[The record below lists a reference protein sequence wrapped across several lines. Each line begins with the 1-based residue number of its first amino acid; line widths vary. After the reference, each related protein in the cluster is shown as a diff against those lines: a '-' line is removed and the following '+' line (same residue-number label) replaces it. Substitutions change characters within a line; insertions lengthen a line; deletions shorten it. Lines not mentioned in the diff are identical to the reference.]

1 VFAMADN
8 FISLEMLEK
17 IRDSGNDPGFV
28 KFIEAL
34 EKSGK
39 AGTMLSEAMK
49 NATAETKLFLKNAD
63 EAVNGMKN
71 LKDSLNLA
79 SETATGMWKD
89 AIEKAKEFTNSAEGN
104 SPIFLTH
111 LTKLIPDA
119 VSGMGKFGGS
129 VKEAGFD
136 AGKAFKDMGTS
147 ITSII
152 DLLPDAGKKAANA
165 LLKVGGEVTEGQA
178 AYAGM
183 QKQIIAMAAAQ
194 GNLSG
199 VMDGSH
205 KHFGDLQQD
214 YISLV
219 NISATVGAATGQT
232 LESVQNLM
240 WSMKDV
246 PKTMSEPL
254 QATGQ
259 SMNQLVGISKIATAV
274 GIDQTD
280 VARKLSEMYTN
291 VGASGDVAFT
301 SLANIYKHAGDSRL
315 GFEKFSTTVS
325 DIASG
330 FKMLGDNTKAATNIV
345 DSFDKSMNN
354 ISRAAFGDLIKGMG
368 GKLQGL
374 DLAQLGFISSQTGG
388 PGGLAGGVQMEE
400 AMATGK
406 IDQVLAKT
414 LEAMQNQ
421 FGGPVI
427 TRKEAAESPELAGE
441 YLKQVKYLTD
451 VAGIAGNR
459 QEAAQILEAMKTGVI
474 DKLKLGQG
482 EDGKDALLELVDRG
496 NEQQVKTTNQLVMQ
510 TYQIMEQTKLLRNIT
525 DNQVISGFNSE
536 KLMGGDNYMNN
547 AVGMS
552 VNASQVR
559 TTEQLASDQ
568 IAAGGLT
575 GQFHEGIRAA
585 DRLTRK
591 MLNNLSGEGSTSSG
605 VSDTINGAHIDIT
618 KPRTGTIFT
627 NATKQLGTESQRIQV
642 DVTNKPIDVNV
653 NVDLNFMGEKIRA
666 ITEGIITER
675 ERNTNNRIGTGV
687 DHSRR

>member
-1 VFAMADN
+1 MADN
-8 FISLEMLEK
+8 FFSIDALEK
-17 IRDSGNDPGFV
+17 FKESVKDDSDFI
-28 KFIEAL
+28 KFIEDL
-34 EKSGK
+34 EKGGK
-39 AGTMLSEAMK
+39 AGVSLGEAMK
-49 NATAETKLFLKNAD
+49 HANAETKLFLRNAN
-63 EAVNGMKN
+63 EAINGMKN
-71 LKDSLNLA
+71 LNDSLNQV
-79 SETATGMWKD
+79 SETAKGMWND

-111 LTKLIPDA
+111 FTKIIPEA
-119 VSGMGKFGGS
+119 ISGMGKFGGS

-136 AGKAFKDMGTS
+136 AGDAFGKMKSS
-147 ITSII
+147 ITGII

-165 LLKVGGEVTEGQA
+165 LLKIGGEVAEGQA

-240 WSMKDV
+240 WTMKDV

-259 SMNQLVGISKIATAV
+259 SMNQLVGISKMATAV
-274 GIDQTD
+274 GIDQTE
-280 VARKLSEMYTN
+280 VAKKLSEMYTN

-301 SLANIYKHAGDSRL
+301 SLANIYKHAGDSNL

-421 FGGPVI
+421 FGGPVV

-441 YLKQVKYLTD
+441 YFKQVKYLTD

-482 EDGKDALLELVDRG
+482 EDGKDSLIALVDRG

-525 DNQVISGFNSE
+525 DNKVVSGFNSE
-536 KLMGGDNYMNN
+536 KLMGSDSYMNN
-547 AVGMS
+547 AAGMA
-552 VNASQVR
+552 VNATQVR
-559 TTEQLASDQ
+559 TQEQFASDQ

-575 GQFHEGIRAA
+575 GQFHEGIRAG
-585 DRLTRK
+585 DRLARIGLDK
-591 MLNNLSGEGSTSSG
+591 PSGEGSTSSG
-605 VSDTINGAHIDIT
+605 VSNTINGAPVEVT
-618 KPRTGTIFT
+618 KPRSGTILT
-627 NATKQLGTESQRIQV
+627 NAAKQIGNVQRIQV
-642 DVTNKPIDVNV
+642 DVSNKPLDVNV
-653 NVDLNFMGEKIRA
+653 KVDLNMLGEKIRA
-666 ITEGIITER
+666 ITESVITER
-675 ERNTNNRIGTGV
+675 ENKTKQRMATGAE
-687 DHSRR
+687 